1 MYLKKENKCIC
12 EICGKIFDTENNLR
26 GHLKV
31 HKPEYEEQKRR
42 HIEKCKLKAELTRK
56 QKEDEYNKNPKLCVE
71 CGKPLSYKKAIINKS
86 ITCSMSCS
94 VRHGN
99 KKRGGHSEKTKENI
113 GKGVKKYNKTE
124 EGQKSILKRKKPRT
138 CKNCGKIFYGRH
150 HKDYRSCCSKECS
163 RELMSKNRIK
173 SIINGATNTSFKWI
187 LTYNGN
193 KYNCDSKLEAASV
206 VWLFEHFNALK
217 ITRCKDVIEY
227 RDNNSKKHRYNPDF
241 NVELKDE
248 NYIVEVKQIKEKVS
262 KSSSWKNY
270 HDNLY
275 IKQNVLI
282 EYASKNNK
290 KSLWLTPSYDIEL
303 ARIYRKMILFPN
315 LYDLVK
321 V

>member
-1 MYLKKENKCIC
+1 MYLKENKCVC
-12 EICGKIFDTENNLR
+12 KFCGKIFDDENKLR

-31 HKPEYEEQKRR
+31 HKPDYEEQKRSF
-42 HIEKCKLKAELTRK
+42 IENSKLKAELLRK

-86 ITCSMSCS
+86 KTCSMSCS

-113 GKGVKKYNKTE
+113 SKGVKKYIKSKD
-124 EGQKSILKRKKPRT
+124 GQKLILKRKKPRT
-138 CKNCGKIFYGRH
+138 CKNCGKIFYRRH

-163 RELMSKNRIK
+163 SDLMSKKRIK
-173 SIINGATNTSFKWI
+173 CIINGATNTAFKWI
-187 LTYNGN
+187 LTYNNN
-193 KYNCDSKLEAASV
+193 KYNCDSKLEAASI
-206 VWLFEHFNALK
+206 VWLFDYFNALK
-217 ITRCKDVIEY
+217 ITRCEDVIEY
-227 RDNNSKKHRYNPDF
+227 RDGKSKKHRYNPDF

-248 NYIVEVKQIKEKVS
+248 KYIVEVKQIKEKVS

-270 HDNLY
+270 HDNLF
-275 IKQNVLI
+275 IKQNILI
-282 EYASKNNK
+282 EYATKNNK
-290 KSLWLTPSYDIEL
+290 KSLWLTPSYHVEL